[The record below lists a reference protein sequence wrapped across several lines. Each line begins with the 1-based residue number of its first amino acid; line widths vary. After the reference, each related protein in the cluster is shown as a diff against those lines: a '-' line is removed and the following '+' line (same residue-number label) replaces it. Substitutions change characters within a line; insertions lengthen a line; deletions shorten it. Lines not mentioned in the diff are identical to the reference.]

1 MKRKIQQQR
10 NLKKLTKQ
18 MTERR
23 RWRSD
28 SNSEH
33 GKNDKWKIESLR
45 WSKLVKAINC
55 YSYTQ
60 IIYYILLGP

>member
-33 GKNDKWKIESLR
+33 GKNDNWKIKSLL

-55 YSYTQ
+55 YSYK
-60 IIYYILLGP
+60 